1 MVHTVLCCC
10 KRGRSP
16 SQEQGVSRLLSRF
29 LVDESA
35 ATSIEYAIIAV
46 GLSIVILTAVQLVGT
61 NLNKHY
67 EALATATTAK

>member
-1 MVHTVLCCC
+1 M
-10 KRGRSP
+10 
-16 SQEQGVSRLLSRF
+16 SRLLSRF